1 MDLKKPSIKARHWQK
16 VIEISG
22 TPLNYENEEN
32 FYMSDLIEAGLLK
45 YSEDIV
51 DITDSADKQLKI
63 EFILEE
69 IKVYWENAVFEFST
83 WGKARDYPCILNGMC
98 VATITEKLDEDQMAL
113 AALNA

>member
-22 TPLNYENEEN
+22 VPLNYENEEN

-51 DITDSADKQLKI
+51 DITDSADK
-63 EFILEE
+63 
-69 IKVYWENAVFEFST
+69 
-83 WGKARDYPCILNGMC
+83 
-98 VATITEKLDEDQMAL
+98 
-113 AALNA
+113 